1 MTAEGTPLHTG
12 FTFFYMRRGKASK
25 SFKQDTSNASSLAG
39 KDGDENSDKQNQPS
53 YFDAVKQI
61 GTCHTVEEFWA
72 IYNHLVRPADLPSI
86 TDYHCFREG
95 IEPTWEDPN
104 NAKGGK
110 WIVRLKKG
118 LASRYWEEIL
128 LALLG
133 EQFTGIPHDEIC
145 GAVVSCR
152 YNEDILSVWN
162 RSATNRDITD
172 RVRESIKRI
181 LRLPREAH
189 LEYKYHQMSLV
200 DKSSFR
206 NTEVWRPKSAGER
219 DNSRGRDQG
228 ERRASNARRAEAP
241 KRSGSWGERPRASNS
256 DRAWR

>member
-1 MTAEGTPLHTG
+1 MECYHLNN
-12 FTFFYMRRGKASK
+12 FNLVLNVW
-25 SFKQDTSNASSLAG
+25 NA
-39 KDGDENSDKQNQPS
+39 
-53 YFDAVKQI
+53 
-61 GTCHTVEEFWA
+61 
-72 IYNHLVRPADLPSI
+72 
-86 TDYHCFREG
+86 G

-181 LRLPREAH
+181 LRLPPTASLLGPPAPPQYGPKAARCPRSCPRQLGRE
-189 LEYKYHQMSLV
+189 
-200 DKSSFR
+200 
-206 NTEVWRPKSAGER
+206 
-219 DNSRGRDQG
+219 
-228 ERRASNARRAEAP
+228 
-241 KRSGSWGERPRASNS
+241 
-256 DRAWR
+256 

>member
-1 MTAEGTPLHTG
+1 MIL
-12 FTFFYMRRGKASK
+12 R
-25 SFKQDTSNASSLAG
+25 D
-39 KDGDENSDKQNQPS
+39 
-53 YFDAVKQI
+53 
-61 GTCHTVEEFWA
+61 WW
-72 IYNHLVRPADLPSI
+72 DLDLI
-86 TDYHCFREG
+86 ILNNLNLDLNMWNEG

-162 RSATNRDITD
+162 RNCA
-172 RVRESIKRI
+172 
-181 LRLPREAH
+181 LALAAH
-189 LEYKYHQMSLV
+189 
-200 DKSSFR
+200 
-206 NTEVWRPKSAGER
+206 W
-219 DNSRGRDQG
+219 
-228 ERRASNARRAEAP
+228 ERR
-241 KRSGSWGERPRASNS
+241 KRGGVRVAAVGPECSQPV
-256 DRAWR
+256 